1 MSNTIPNRQVI
12 CQVLM
17 EQAKED
23 KNITVLCSD
32 SRGSASL
39 APFAQAYPEQ
49 FVEVGIAEQNLVS
62 MAAGMARCGL
72 RPFAASPASFLST
85 RSMEQVKVDVAYS
98 HTNVKLIGISG
109 GVSYGAL
116 GMTHHSAQD
125 IATLGSIPGMRVY
138 LPSDRYLTQALM
150 EVLVKDN
157 DPAYIRV
164 GRNAV
169 EDVYDG
175 VPETFQMDK
184 AITVKEGSDVTLIAC
199 GEMVRPALDAA
210 ALLAEQ
216 GISARV
222 LDMYCVKPL
231 DREAVEKAARET
243 RAIVTVEEH
252 SLLGGMGSM
261 VSQVVGE
268 TCPVKVKNLALP
280 DEPAIAG
287 KSSEVFHHY
296 GLDAQGIVQ
305 AVREVLK

>member
-12 CQVLM
+12 CQVLLDR
-17 EQAKED
+17 AKED
-23 KNITVLCSD
+23 KTITVLCSD

-39 APFAQAYPEQ
+39 APFAKEFPEQ
-49 FVEVGIAEQNLVS
+49 FVEMGIAEQSLVS
-62 MAAGMARCGL
+62 TAAGMARCGL

-109 GVSYGAL
+109 GISYGAL

-125 IATLGSIPGMRVY
+125 IAALASIPGLRVY
-138 LPSDRYLTQALM
+138 LPSDRFLTQALM
-150 EVLVKDN
+150 EVLVEDQE
-157 DPAYIRV
+157 PAYIRV

-169 EDVYDG
+169 EDVYPG
-175 VPETFQMDK
+175 VPENFQMDK
-184 AITVKEGSDVTLIAC
+184 ALTVREGSDVTLIAC

-210 ALLAEQ
+210 ALLAEK

-231 DREAVEKAARET
+231 DREAVKRAARET
-243 RAIVTVEEH
+243 KAIVTVEEH
-252 SLLGGMGSM
+252 SIFGGMGSM
-261 VSQVVGE
+261 VSQVAGE
-268 TCPVKVKNLALP
+268 SHSLPVKNLALP

-287 KSSEVFHHY
+287 KSAEVFAHY
-296 GLDAQGIVQ
+296 GLDAQGI
-305 AVREVLK
+305 ARAAEGLLG